1 MTTDKRDI
9 ILQGDHICKN
19 FGAVQAVKDVSIA
32 FERGK
37 MHCVIGPNGAGKTTL
52 IDLIINRTPKT
63 SGKVFLEGKDI
74 TDVKPYKLVDMGVC
88 KCFQIISLFPNLTV
102 LENVQIS
109 LIKKYGQ
116 SYSFHGMNKDYRFD
130 ETASILEMVGMKGHM
145 HETAAFLSYGD
156 QKRLEIAI
164 SLAMEPKILFLDEPV
179 AGVARAEGY
188 KIMELIRKLNQE
200 KGITVIFV
208 EHDMDIIFNYSDVI
222 SVLSHGELVATD
234 TPQSIRNNAF
244 VQSAYLG
251 GAAE

>member
-1 MTTDKRDI
+1 MEKQDI
-9 ILQGDHICKN
+9 ILRAEHICKN
-19 FGAVQAVKDVSIA
+19 FGAVQAVKDVSVA

-37 MHCVIGPNGAGKTTL
+37 MHCVIGPNGAGKSTL

-63 SGKVFLEGKDI
+63 SGKVYLEDRDI
-74 TDVKPYKLVDMGVC
+74 TDMKPYKLVNMGVC

-109 LIKKYGQ
+109 LIKKYGE
-116 SYSFHGMNKDYRFD
+116 SYSFHRMKRDYRYQEAVD
-130 ETASILEMVGMKGHM
+130 VLAMVGMTEHTQ
-145 HETAAFLSYGD
+145 ETAAYLSYGD

-188 KIMELIRKLNQE
+188 KIMELIRKLNRE

-234 TPQSIRNNAF
+234 TPENIRNNAF
-244 VQSAYLG
+244 VQNAYLG
-251 GAAE
+251 GDAE